1 MHTPREH
8 QPPTPSVMPNFED
21 CVTNFT
27 MPRSTDYGCGYVM
40 QLTYLSIHDPN
51 PWFHAWIHQKMHP
64 TIHHTPS
71 YLF

>member
-51 PWFHAWIHQKMHP
+51 P
-64 TIHHTPS
+64 
-71 YLF
+71 